1 MAAGN
6 DDVTYKDLL
15 YIRRRFISCDH
26 LRNAIT
32 QIVNA
37 ILSVRREDI
46 WGEAIT
52 TCVSDSK
59 KFSAWAQNLVT
70 EWHARYRGPGIVI
83 YWRVEKKATRIYSQ
97 LKTCSSSEVAAMITS
112 VIRHCSQM
120 EIDKQFVDS
129 QF

>member
-1 MAAGN
+1 MTDRQSIVKMIVLHLARYAVGN

-37 ILSVRREDI
+37 ILSAWREDI
-46 WGEAIT
+46 WGEATT
-52 TCVSDSK
+52 TCASDSK

-70 EWHARYRGPGIVI
+70 EWHARYPGPGIVI
-83 YWRVEKKATRIYSQ
+83 YW
-97 LKTCSSSEVAAMITS
+97 
-112 VIRHCSQM
+112 H
-120 EIDKQFVDS
+120 
-129 QF
+129 